1 MKSTKF
7 KIGDRVQYN
16 HRFLKS
22 IMANKYIADMKG
34 TVNDIV
40 YMVSSKKWLVRVL
53 WDGEGEAAGCLE
65 SNLCKI
71 GLDVT
76 E

>member
-7 KIGDRVQYN
+7 KIGDRVQFN
-16 HRFLKS
+16 HNFLKYTMS
-22 IMANKYIADMKG
+22 DKDIADMKG

-40 YMVSSKKWLVRVL
+40 HMVYSKKWLVYVL
-53 WDGEGEAAGCLE
+53 WDGEDEIKGSLE

>member
-16 HRFLKS
+16 HNFLKS
-22 IMANKYIADMKG
+22 TMADKDIADMKG
-34 TVNDIV
+34 YVKDIV
-40 YMVSSKKWLVRVL
+40 YITSPKKYLIRIL